1 MTLLD
6 ADTGEVVDLL
16 DKSEA
21 RDLTDRI
28 KVELSATWDLVAEAY
43 ERRAWTALGFD
54 SWDAYCRT
62 EFGEA
67 RLKLPR
73 EDERDVVRSL
83 RDAGLSIR
91 AIASSTGRGVG
102 SVHRDLAGVPDG
114 TPDLSRPDGVE
125 PRFKGGTPKPAPK
138 VTGTDGKTY
147 SKTTERASTTT
158 EVTKGDA
165 EVLNNAFDKAVDP
178 DLTYRSN
185 LDKAMSKALDLA
197 GFDVE
202 RAVSCAGDSATGHRQ
217 LVQSIHRWCDRYL
230 KEAGRPDHLRSVQ

>member
-1 MTLLD
+1 MTLVD

-43 ERRAWTALGFD
+43 ERRAWAALGFD

-114 TPDLSRPDGVE
+114 TPAPSRPEVE
-125 PRFKGGTPKPAPK
+125 PRFKGGAPKPAPK
-138 VTGTDGKTY
+138 VTGTDGKSY

-158 EVTKGDA
+158 EVTKDDA
-165 EVLNNAFDKAVDP
+165 EAINDAFRKAVDP
-178 DLTYRSN
+178 ALDYRVTV
-185 LDKAMSKALDLA
+185 DKALGKAHDLVQI
-197 GFDVE
+197 DVE
-202 RAVSCAGDSATGHRQ
+202 RAVDAAGESANGHR
-217 LVQSIHRWCDRYL
+217 LLIQSIHRWCDRYL
-230 KEAGRPDHLRSVQ
+230 QQADRPSHLRSVR

>member
-1 MTLLD
+1 MTLVD
-6 ADTGEVVDLL
+6 VDTGEVVDLL

-28 KVELSATWDLVAEAY
+28 KVELSATWDLITEAY
-43 ERRAWTALGFD
+43 KRRAWAALGFD
-54 SWDAYCRT
+54 SWDAYCKG
-62 EFGEA
+62 EFGTS
-67 RLKLPR
+67 RIKLPSEERR
-73 EDERDVVRSL
+73 EVVSSL

-91 AIASSTGRGVG
+91 AISAATGAGRGTVE
-102 SVHRDLAGVPDG
+102 RDLRGVPNG
-114 TPDLSRPDGVE
+114 TPERTEVE
-125 PRFKGGTPKPAPK
+125 PRFKGGSPKPAPK